1 MTVGHISVTIGDMI
15 SVDGSS
21 SARPYRMTTRA
32 KSAQANRDRVLDVA
46 LQRFTDKPYDDVSLD
61 EIAAEAG
68 VTKRTI
74 LRNFG
79 SKGSLLL
86 AANEHGGSEEM
97 RRRNEA
103 PVGDVQSAV
112 ALIVGSYERFGP
124 NRLRMLA
131 QEERIPVVARDVAE
145 GRRFHVS
152 WVERTFAPS
161 IGRLT
166 GAARRRRIVALV
178 ALTDV
183 YMWKLLRLDHGL
195 SRGDTERVLVEL
207 IERVQGG
214 SR

>member
-1 MTVGHISVTIGDMI
+1 MI
-15 SVDGSS
+15 TD
-21 SARPYRMTTRA
+21 AARRPTRPYRMAARA
-32 KSAQANRDRVLDVA
+32 ATIQANEARVLDVA
-46 LQRFTDKPYDDVSLD
+46 LQLFTDKPYEDVSLD
-61 EIAAEAG
+61 EIAAKAK

-74 LRNFG
+74 LRRFG

-86 AANEHGGSEEM
+86 AADERGGREEM
-97 RRRNEA
+97 RRRDEA

-112 ALIVGSYERFGP
+112 ALIVASYERFGP

-131 QEERIPVVARDVAE
+131 QEERIPVIARDVGE
-145 GRRFHVS
+145 GRRLHVS

-161 IGRLT
+161 IDKLT
-166 GAARRRRIVALV
+166 GTARKRRIVALV

-207 IERVQGG
+207 IEKLEGAP
-214 SR
+214 